1 MIVFYRNT
9 ILFMMIPDLYR
20 RYFNKLTN
28 EIRSTY
34 GSGPPDPEDV
44 AQHAFEKLNNQDNP
58 SKINNPE
65 GFLWICARNI
75 IISQKRAEQ
84 VRSKSEEELKQRYFT
99 YSNDVFDPERSI
111 IADKL
116 LDIIKST
123 LLSMPERRRQV
134 FLYNRIHG
142 LTPEKAGKMCGI
154 SRTAAIKHIAA
165 ASALITQA
173 ICEDNL

>member
-1 MIVFYRNT
+1 
-9 ILFMMIPDLYR
+9 MMIADLYR
-20 RYFNKLTN
+20 RYFNKLTD

-75 IISQKRAEQ
+75 IISLKRAEQ
-84 VRSKSEEELKQRYFT
+84 VRNKNEEELKQRYFN
-99 YSNDVFDPERSI
+99 YSSDTFDPERST
-111 IADKL
+111 IADKH
-116 LDIIKST
+116 LDIIKLT
-123 LLSMPERRRQV
+123 LLSMSERRRQV

-154 SRTAAIKHIAA
+154 SRTAAVKHIAA
-165 ASALITQA
+165 ASAMITQA
-173 ICEDNL
+173 ICDDN